1 MPRPNAIETA
11 NRFRAQLAREEAA
24 AAERMARIY
33 NRIYQAQLTDLEAL
47 AAEIA
52 RAKEGATQEQLI
64 KLARSRALLEQVKE
78 QVARFGGTVQNEVAL
93 IQNQAVQAG
102 IDNGLKL
109 IEASLPDLPPE
120 TARLIRASF
129 TRLHSDAIE
138 AAAGL
143 VGPDSPLT
151 ARLQE
156 GYGEY
161 VASAVQEHLLRG
173 IAAGQGPNT
182 IAARLQKNLL
192 EGLGTGLT
200 SALTT
205 IRTAQIKSY
214 QIANHATY
222 LANSNIVN
230 GWVWWA
236 ALDNNTCLSCVAQH
250 GTVHDLDETLDDH
263 HNGRCAPIPQ
273 TVSYRDLGLDIDEPR
288 PEIETGAE
296 WFKKQSA
303 ATQREMMGG
312 ATYRAYQAG
321 RVDVRDFSR
330 RYDDPVYGEL
340 LREASLKDIL
350 GKAAQEF
357 YQR

>member
-1 MPRPNAIETA
+1 MPRPTAIETA
-11 NRFRAQLAREEAA
+11 NRFRQQLANQEAQS
-24 AAERMARIY
+24 AERMAQIY
-33 NRIYQAQLTDLEAL
+33 NRIYQAQLNDLEAL
-47 AAEIA
+47 AAQIA
-52 RAKEGATQEQLI
+52 AAKEGATREQLI
-64 KLARSRALLEQVKE
+64 KLARSQALLEQVKE
-78 QVARFGGTVQNEVAL
+78 QVTRFGGTVQNEVAL

-109 IEASLPDLPPE
+109 IEASLPELPPE
-120 TARLIRASF
+120 TARLLRASF
-129 TRLHSDAIE
+129 TRLPADAIE

-143 VGPDSPLT
+143 VGADSPLT
-151 ARLQE
+151 AQLQE
-156 GYGEY
+156 SYGDY
-161 VASAVQEHLLRG
+161 VAAQVQEHLLRG

-222 LANSNIVN
+222 LANSNIVS

-236 ALDNNTCLSCVAQH
+236 ALDNTTCLSCVAQH
-250 GTVHDLDETLDDH
+250 GTVHELGETLDDH

-288 PEIETGAE
+288 PPVESGED
-296 WFKKQSA
+296 WFRRQSA
-303 ATQREMMGG
+303 AVQREMMGG
-312 ATYRAYQAG
+312 AMYRAYQAG
-321 RVDVRDFSR
+321 KVELGELSR
-330 RYDDPVYGEL
+330 PYQDEVYGEL

-350 GKAAQEF
+350 GKAAQEY
-357 YQR
+357 YQ